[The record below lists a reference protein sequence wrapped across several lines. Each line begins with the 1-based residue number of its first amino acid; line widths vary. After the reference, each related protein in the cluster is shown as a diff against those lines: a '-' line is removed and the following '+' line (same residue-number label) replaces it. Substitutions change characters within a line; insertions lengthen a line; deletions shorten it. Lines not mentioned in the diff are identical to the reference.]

1 MGGFILNKKFKIL
14 SVIMC
19 LITLFPI
26 LASGLTSNN
35 TNAADNTDLNSD
47 KVFVK
52 QQERYTCTLA
62 ANVMLLRRAA
72 LLSGNENW
80 SKITESACKPK
91 LWCGGMIW
99 DYTYSGIHV
108 VCEKV
113 KGNTANV
120 LKELLAKHPEGVVA
134 YDYDYPHAILLT
146 DYTDGKFYCA
156 DPARNTESGRMEASN
171 ALINPAGAEAYWYVK
186 EPIKKSNIVNTSTI
200 SSKTGYVNK
209 ALKLTGSADQAEG
222 KCKYTYSYKKSTATK
237 WTTIGK
243 ADTTST
249 SANFKPSSTGTYT
262 VRVKVTDIDGTSK
275 NKNFTVKVSKYPPLK
290 NESTVSK
297 SKVAAGKTVTLKA
310 KAKDGA
316 GDYKYTYYYKLSSGS
331 SWTRIGKASTT
342 TASAKFVPE
351 NEGDYDIRIF
361 VKDKAL
367 KTVKKDFKLSVN

>member
-1 MGGFILNKKFKIL
+1 MKNKYKIL

-19 LITLFPI
+19 VITLIPI
-26 LASGLTSNN
+26 FATGLTNQC
-35 TNAADNTDLNSD
+35 TNAANITDLNSNI
-47 KVFVK
+47 VFVK

-62 ANVMLLRRAA
+62 SNVMLLRRAA
-72 LLSGNENW
+72 LLSGDENW

-113 KGNTANV
+113 KGNATTV

-134 YDYDYPHAILLT
+134 YDYDYPHAILVT
-146 DYTDGKFYCA
+146 DYTNGKFYCA
-156 DPARNTESGRMEASN
+156 DPARNVASGRIEASQ

-209 ALKLTGSADQAEG
+209 TLKINGSADKAEG
-222 KCKYTYSYKKSTATK
+222 KCKYTYMYKKSTAAK

-249 SANFKPSSTGTYT
+249 TVNFKPSSKGTYT

-275 NKNFTVKVSKYPPLK
+275 NRNFTVKVSKYPPLK

-297 SKVAAGKTVTLKA
+297 SKAQTEDTVNLKA

-316 GDYKYTYYYKLSSGS
+316 GNYKYTYYYKLSSES

-342 TASAKFVPE
+342 SASAKFIPE
-351 NEGDYDIRIF
+351 SEGSYDIRIF
-361 VKDKAL
+361 VKDKDL
-367 KTVKKDFKLSVN
+367 KNVKKDFKLDVTDAS